1 MNFSSPTK
9 KYVFSTTWRWAS
21 FDSFE
26 RKNLSDSEFIIS
38 NNFSPFAGQLIDAYL
53 MVALNYKKIENKTN
67 ISQKNRHFLEN
78 VSFYLLLKTYF
89 DDPIKISYEIEPYQ
103 NSQNNKKIEIWLQK
117 LVISN

>member
-26 RKNLSDSEFIIS
+26 RKNLSESEFIFS

-53 MVALNYKKIENKTN
+53 MVALNYKK
-67 ISQKNRHFLEN
+67 
-78 VSFYLLLKTYF
+78 LKLKQ
-89 DDPIKISYEIEPYQ
+89 ILA
-103 NSQNNKKIEIWLQK
+103 KKQTF
-117 LVISN
+117 S